1 MPTLI
6 EGFYILVVTI
16 ITVRLIKTFIVTKQE
31 LNQYRLNDLSAQEG
45 WTNQKTN
52 LLIDGA
58 ERGFDLEHL
67 SEQLHQSQASVR
79 AKLVS
84 LKLYDQY
91 LERQVI
97 VGEVKLEEWK
107 ALKKKIGKVQ
117 PMRDGGAPTHVE
129 NLFPS
134 DWKFVQ
140 SLSQNWFDPRLEFCE
155 TFQTSPLS
163 KLPDPRIQ
171 HEVIKHVAAFLNSA
185 GGEVLVGFG
194 RQGKLI
200 GLLDDDLRTQHHYKH
215 RIEEALRKALGLRA
229 QPFFTVTMIRWG
241 SEDVCLIS
249 CQRADCEIVCVHQRY
264 NVFVGQGKHQKI
276 VYSRINAQSV
286 ALTV

>member
-6 EGFYILVVTI
+6 EGFYILVSTI

-58 ERGFDLEHL
+58 ERGFDLERL
-67 SEQLHQSQASVR
+67 SEQLYQSQASVR

-84 LKLYDQY
+84 VKLYDQY
-91 LERQVI
+91 LERQVE
-97 VGEVKLEEWK
+97 VGEVKFEEWQ

-117 PMRDGGAPTHVE
+117 PIRDEGASTIVE
-129 NLFPS
+129 NLCRP
-134 DWKFVQ
+134 DWKFAQ
-140 SLSQNWFDPRLEFCE
+140 SLSENWFDPRLEFCE
-155 TFQTSPLS
+155 TFQTSPIS
-163 KLPDPRIQ
+163 RLPDPRIQ
-171 HEVIKHVAAFLNSA
+171 HEVIKHVAAFLNTA

-194 RQGKLI
+194 SRGKLI

-215 RIEEALRKALGLRA
+215 RIEEVLRKTLGLRA

-264 NVFVGQGKHQKI
+264 NELMGQEKRSGLVYRRQKAT
-276 VYSRINAQSV
+276 S
-286 ALTV
+286 TCG

>member
-6 EGFYILVVTI
+6 EVFYILVATI
-16 ITVRLIKTFIVTKQE
+16 IIVRLITTFIATKQE

-58 ERGFDLEHL
+58 KRGFDLERL

-79 AKLVS
+79 AKLVNM
-84 LKLYDQY
+84 KLYNQF
-91 LERQVI
+91 LERQVE
-97 VGEVKLEEWK
+97 VGQAKFEEWQ
-107 ALKKKIGKVQ
+107 ALKKKVGKVQ
-117 PMRDGGAPTHVE
+117 PIKEEEEPTVVE
-129 NLFPS
+129 SPASL
-134 DWKFVQ
+134 DWTFVQ
-140 SLSQNWFDPRLEFCE
+140 SLSENWFDPRLEFCE
-155 TFQTSPLS
+155 TFQTSPIS
-163 KLPDPRIQ
+163 RLPDPRIQ
-171 HEVIKHVAAFLNSA
+171 HEVIKHVAAFLNTA

-200 GLLDDDLRTQHHYKH
+200 GLLDDDFRTQHHYKH
-215 RIEEALRKALGLRA
+215 RIEEVLRKTLGSRA
-229 QPFFTVTMIRWG
+229 QPFFNVTMIRWG

-249 CQRADCEIVCVHQRY
+249 CDKAAEGIVCVHQRY
-264 NVFVGQGKHQKI
+264 NTLVGQGKHQKL
-276 VYSRINAQSV
+276 VYRRIEAQSV